1 MKKLSRIFLASAN
14 PNKIQELQEMLSPL
28 EIELRSTLDI
38 EENVEVVED
47 LPTLEGNALKK
58 AKFWYQR
65 TGIPSLS
72 DDTGLEVEAL
82 GGEPG
87 VYSARYAGPDATYE
101 DNVLKLLEE
110 MKGIEN
116 RSARFRTVVA
126 LVSEKELLFEG
137 VCEGEI
143 ISQPRGEKGFGY
155 DPVFLPDGFNRTFA
169 ELNAEEKNRI
179 SHRGRALQK
188 LIGFLEDEPE

>member
-1 MKKLSRIFLASAN
+1 MKKLPRIFLASAN
-14 PNKIQELQEMLSPL
+14 PNKIQELREMLSPL

-72 DDTGLEVEAL
+72 DDTGLEVDAL
-82 GGEPG
+82 GGGPG

-101 DNVLKLLEE
+101 DNVQKLLEE
-110 MKGIEN
+110 MKGVEN
-116 RSARFRTVVA
+116 RSARFRTVAA
-126 LVSEKELLFEG
+126 LVGEEELLFEG

-143 ISQPRGEKGFGY
+143 IRQPRGEKGFGY
-155 DPVFLPDGFNRTFA
+155 DPVFLPDGFGRTFA
-169 ELNAEEKNRI
+169 ELNADEKNRI
-179 SHRGRALQK
+179 SHRGRALHK